1 MLQATNGINLNKT
14 VSGTGFRAN
23 TSNTFKG
30 SEETAPKNNNSTK
43 WEIGLG
49 LTCLGAIAIGVAI
62 AKGKGTKSLLNK
74 TPNKTVETQEN
85 NFLPNIE
92 DIQSHFS
99 KIFER
104 EVSKQE
110 ANEMALKYK
119 EIFKNEDNSKFTGK
133 LFEQLKKDYKLP
145 EMKFYLDPLENGTV
159 AAYSSFNGGLTY
171 NITLNGEV
179 ANLNSI
185 RREDVVKALVHELK
199 HAKQDEIMF
208 RTNFQETIKAYAK
221 REEKYNSGF
230 FRESLSRCNNDKR
243 AALIDCENR
252 FKERLIEGFKNL
264 EQLPTDS
271 PLYKKGEKY
280 LENLRN
286 YIMPEESYSGYRN
299 QIIESEA
306 FDSGENLLK
315 IYKQLMG

>member
-1 MLQATNGINLNKT
+1 M
-14 VSGTGFRAN
+14 
-23 TSNTFKG
+23 
-30 SEETAPKNNNSTK
+30 
-43 WEIGLG
+43 
-49 LTCLGAIAIGVAI
+49 
-62 AKGKGTKSLLNK
+62 NK

-133 LFEQLKKDYKLP
+133 SLRGGEPSVDITPLLEQLKKDYKLP

-171 NITLNGEV
+171 NINRMNVTLNGEV